1 MAEPPRHGRLDRED
15 PLVSVSQSRV
25 HTRPVPAAFAARLA
39 EVFPRREGL
48 SWLLARWEPGDD
60 WDPVERWVIWEVH
73 PWALVPAVDQ
83 VAVRGALEGPSP
95 RSAGHYCAAGWCH
108 CDLKKNRWTGG
119 PHEGTDYFRQ
129 WEVHRELAQAGTPG
143 FPRIIWIVQ
152 GDAGGHP
159 PVMGTVEKQL
169 AAAAQLPTAYP
180 EAGALPYADL
190 DERVIRGLLARDRMR
205 DAEGRLLSRYK
216 TAAELHRDDVE
227 QAQRA
232 ADVMFDFIMER
243 TAASAEAAAW
253 EMRRQ
258 VGHLVHGRHGD
269 PLVLTDRDAFKQ
281 QFIDDMAVVA

>member
-1 MAEPPRHGRLDRED
+1 MSGR
-15 PLVSVSQSRV
+15 QSRV
-25 HTRPVPAAFAARLA
+25 YTRPVPFAFAARLA

-60 WDPVERWVIWEVH
+60 WAPIERWVIWEVH

-159 PVMGTVEKQL
+159 PVMGTIERQL
-169 AAAAQLPTAYP
+169 AAAAELPTEYP
-180 EAGALPYADL
+180 EAGALPCADL
-190 DERVIRGLLARDRMR
+190 DERVIEGLLQRDRLR
-205 DAEGRLLSRYK
+205 TAEGRLLARYR
-216 TAAELHRDDVE
+216 TPGELQAAEADA
-227 QAQRA
+227 AQDA
-232 ADVMFDFIMER
+232 ANRMFDFIMAR
-243 TAASAEAAAW
+243 TAASAEQAAW
-253 EMRRQ
+253 ELKRE
-258 VGHLVHGRHGD
+258 VGHLVHGQHGEK
-269 PLVLTDRDAFKQ
+269 LALTDGDAFRQ
-281 QFIDDMAVVA
+281 AFIDDLAVIAPTA